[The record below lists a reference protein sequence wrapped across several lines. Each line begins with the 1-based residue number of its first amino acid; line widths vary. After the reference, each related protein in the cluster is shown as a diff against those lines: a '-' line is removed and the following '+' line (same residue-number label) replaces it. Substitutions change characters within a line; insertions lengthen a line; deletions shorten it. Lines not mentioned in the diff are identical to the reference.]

1 MSVALVL
8 VGQVSSGVEM
18 LVWLNVLPTKTV
30 FLSCFV
36 NICHLFISF
45 TYTGENKLILKE
57 GKLWGKYLKI
67 VNTLLTCASEEER
80 CDESVLAKELPGPL
94 CGSSVFCGILT

>member
-8 VGQVSSGVEM
+8 VGQAGSGVEM

-45 TYTGENKLILKE
+45 TYTGENKLILKK
-57 GKLWGKYLKI
+57 GKLWGKYLKT
-67 VNTLLTCASEEER
+67 VNTLLTCASEEEC

-94 CGSSVFCGILT
+94 CDHLCFVEF